1 MDNSETVTMD
11 FNIDDNGAWMIDTS
25 ERYASTIYNYLV
37 ADGIPEDGAN
47 KIIQN
52 AAKVLGY
59 CPDPECMKDNHST
72 GIVIGKV
79 QSGKTSNFIALTAL
93 AFDNGYTH
101 VVVLGGT
108 TNLLVHQNGER
119 IQEYFAATPEVVVL
133 NSSDHKA
140 YMNSATVNQL
150 IQDGKKVIIVTLKR
164 PQRINEIRTKV
175 FSDSE
180 LADSPTL
187 IIDDEGDEASLNTL
201 VSKGKKSSTY
211 LAIEKLKNSLRRH
224 AFVSVTATPQANL
237 LISSMDILSPSFG
250 VLVDP
255 GKGYCG
261 LDVFH
266 TPDSKY
272 VVEIPDTESSLL
284 DSVPNSF
291 YEALAMYFVGC
302 AIFKARGKKPAD
314 KFSMLVHPSQLKVD
328 HSSVK
333 GKTETIVKQWRAIGQ
348 NKADISFESL
358 RTRLKK
364 AYDTYKKDGTL
375 VPEYSEIEDLAIY
388 AIKNCSIH
396 LVNGDSVPKDA
407 DKFFDFNIYVGGTML
422 GRGLTIKGLAVT
434 YIIRTPKGKS
444 NVDTTAQRARWF
456 GYKGKYLDLCRIF
469 AVKKII
475 REFRG
480 IREHEND
487 LWETVRDANLQG
499 INFKNIARIFVLSD
513 DLKMTRDPVAKTDTY
528 VYKPWNIQKSVYLDS
543 EYAGSNI
550 SIIENFKT
558 SHVAD
563 LKTVMFGSEA
573 SSPYVMLENLSY
585 DEVRI
590 MILEKF
596 LFPERSAL
604 QREMTTKLAVLM
616 HRKNIDP
623 RIDVIWMR
631 DGSYSKHDL
640 SDGDITNYM
649 VGRRPD
655 DPKKPVIYAGDRYQF
670 VKTDTMQLQIHMIKD
685 RLTDKVSPAL
695 ALYIPDKYIEKLA
708 NLVIR
713 R

>member
-1 MDNSETVTMD
+1 M
-11 FNIDDNGAWMIDTS
+11 
-25 ERYASTIYNYLV
+25 
-37 ADGIPEDGAN
+37 
-47 KIIQN
+47 
-52 AAKVLGY
+52 
-59 CPDPECMKDNHST
+59 
-72 GIVIGKV
+72 
-79 QSGKTSNFIALTAL
+79 
-93 AFDNGYTH
+93 
-101 VVVLGGT
+101 
-108 TNLLVHQNGER
+108 
-119 IQEYFAATPEVVVL
+119 
-133 NSSDHKA
+133 
-140 YMNSATVNQL
+140 
-150 IQDGKKVIIVTLKR
+150 
-164 PQRINEIRTKV
+164 
-175 FSDSE
+175 
-180 LADSPTL
+180 
-187 IIDDEGDEASLNTL
+187 
-201 VSKGKKSSTY
+201 
-211 LAIEKLKNSLRRH
+211 
-224 AFVSVTATPQANL
+224 
-237 LISSMDILSPSFG
+237 
-250 VLVDP
+250 
-255 GKGYCG
+255 
-261 LDVFH
+261 
-266 TPDSKY
+266 
-272 VVEIPDTESSLL
+272 
-284 DSVPNSF
+284 
-291 YEALAMYFVGC
+291 
-302 AIFKARGKKPAD
+302 
-314 KFSMLVHPSQLKVD
+314 
-328 HSSVK
+328 
-333 GKTETIVKQWRAIGQ
+333 
-348 NKADISFESL
+348 
-358 RTRLKK
+358 
-364 AYDTYKKDGTL
+364 
-375 VPEYSEIEDLAIY
+375 
-388 AIKNCSIH
+388 
-396 LVNGDSVPKDA
+396 
-407 DKFFDFNIYVGGTML
+407 
-422 GRGLTIKGLAVT
+422 
-434 YIIRTPKGKS
+434 
-444 NVDTTAQRARWF
+444 
-456 GYKGKYLDLCRIF
+456 DLCRIF

-528 VYKPWNIQKSVYLDS
+528 VYKPWNIQKSVYLDP